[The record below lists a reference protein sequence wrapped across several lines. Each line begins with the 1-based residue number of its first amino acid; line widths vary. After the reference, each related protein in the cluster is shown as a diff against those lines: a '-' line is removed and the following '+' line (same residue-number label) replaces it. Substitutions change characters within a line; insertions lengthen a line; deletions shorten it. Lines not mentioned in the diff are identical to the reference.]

1 MNSLKIFYLFLFFAI
16 FKLSSSNEIK
26 VVATNKVITQCEDG
40 LYKVEIIVNYSSP
53 FEKYYSFILNLESP
67 LELKLKCFISY
78 QNSSII
84 CFGNLNS
91 NKFELEIG
99 EFIKFP
105 KVFPKLDNIVWD
117 YDSFVKNI
125 YEKEWIITNDCLQK
139 SFGENFLYE
148 NWTLVTNITSIYEN
162 KCSYSVDPAE
172 NKYNFKMKANILD
185 GNLKNKID
193 SNEFQEIEFLQDIW
207 VPILINSRLN
217 TFRKVNDLSFAFCS
231 VKDKISKSN
240 LEKLIKDGLN
250 FDCHVLIPERSLL
263 IGIIQILPFYD
274 YIYMKNNNEIIFD
287 KIYFNINRT
296 IEQEIETQ
304 NNNNYYSKKK
314 SNFRRRNDDEN
325 NIPPNTQLDD
335 STNNNKTSQNNENNE
350 INNKNSTLT
359 PKDLNLISINYF
371 LIGDEINKIYCPDKP
386 IFVIR
391 DSSKNIQ
398 LLKSDNSNYTI
409 GLRGI
414 LTNGLQEVDNK
425 YVSLKES
432 YNEITFSLQVIDNLA
447 ENEDNQKAELQCTIP
462 IGTIFY
468 KIIVISCNGN
478 KISEE
483 SMSTND
489 TDILLNWGI
498 EKNRLHEDIIIKWPD
513 TKRKS
518 KHIYSYNIQGFSMV
532 QKNYG
537 CYNNEFYFYIYIYD
551 LDHEPDISFELQMKN
566 PIEPKAKCK
575 LYESS
580 ILKCYFP
587 LYKQKLEKS
596 TKIDLPINYTYNSK
610 DENGNIVNFFVD
622 DYDYDYDDFHIIV
635 RQTCGDNF
643 IVGALKKAGFNYF
656 KVFLIVI
663 GIGAFAFIVF
673 VCCIFFIIYK
683 IKHRNVKGNYVRHI
697 EEDVNSVG
705 KIKKMDIVSS
715 RIPDK

>member
-16 FKLSSSNEIK
+16 FKPSSSNEIK

-40 LYKVEIIVNYSSP
+40 LYKVEINVNYSSP

-162 KCSYSVDPAE
+162 KCSYSMNPAE

-274 YIYMKNNNEIIFD
+274 YVYMKNNNEIIFD

-296 IEQEIETQ
+296 IEQ
-304 NNNNYYSKKK
+304 
-314 SNFRRRNDDEN
+314 
-325 NIPPNTQLDD
+325 
-335 STNNNKTSQNNENNE
+335 
-350 INNKNSTLT
+350 
-359 PKDLNLISINYF
+359 
-371 LIGDEINKIYCPDKP
+371 
-386 IFVIR
+386 
-391 DSSKNIQ
+391 
-398 LLKSDNSNYTI
+398 
-409 GLRGI
+409 
-414 LTNGLQEVDNK
+414 
-425 YVSLKES
+425 
-432 YNEITFSLQVIDNLA
+432 
-447 ENEDNQKAELQCTIP
+447 
-462 IGTIFY
+462 
-468 KIIVISCNGN
+468 
-478 KISEE
+478 
-483 SMSTND
+483 
-489 TDILLNWGI
+489 
-498 EKNRLHEDIIIKWPD
+498 
-513 TKRKS
+513 
-518 KHIYSYNIQGFSMV
+518 
-532 QKNYG
+532 
-537 CYNNEFYFYIYIYD
+537 
-551 LDHEPDISFELQMKN
+551 
-566 PIEPKAKCK
+566 
-575 LYESS
+575 
-580 ILKCYFP
+580 
-587 LYKQKLEKS
+587 
-596 TKIDLPINYTYNSK
+596 
-610 DENGNIVNFFVD
+610 
-622 DYDYDYDDFHIIV
+622 
-635 RQTCGDNF
+635 
-643 IVGALKKAGFNYF
+643 
-656 KVFLIVI
+656 
-663 GIGAFAFIVF
+663 
-673 VCCIFFIIYK
+673 
-683 IKHRNVKGNYVRHI
+683 
-697 EEDVNSVG
+697 
-705 KIKKMDIVSS
+705 
-715 RIPDK
+715 

>member
-1 MNSLKIFYLFLFFAI
+1 MNSLKIFYLYLFFVI
-16 FKLSSSNEIK
+16 IKSSSSNEIK
-26 VVATNKVITQCEDG
+26 VVATNKVITQCENG

-53 FEKYYSFILNLESP
+53 FDKYYSFILNLESP

-91 NKFELEIG
+91 NKFDLEIG

-105 KVFPKLDNIVWD
+105 KVFPKLENIVWD

-139 SFGENFLYE
+139 SFSEHFLNE
-148 NWTLVTNITSIYEN
+148 NWTLIINITSIYEN
-162 KCSYSVDPAE
+162 KCSYSVNPAE
-172 NKYNFKMKANILD
+172 NKYNFKMKVNILD
-185 GNLKNKID
+185 GNLKNKIE
-193 SNEFQEIEFLQDIW
+193 SNELQEIEFLQDIW
-207 VPILINSRLN
+207 VPILINTKLK
-217 TFRKVNDLSFAFCS
+217 TFRKVNDLSFSFCS
-231 VKDKISKSN
+231 VKEKITKSN
-240 LEKLIKDGLN
+240 LENLI
-250 FDCHVLIPERSLL
+250 FDCHILIPERSLL

-274 YIYMKNNNEIIFD
+274 YIFMKNKNEIIFD

-296 IEQEIETQ
+296 IEQETEPQ
-304 NNNNYYSKKK
+304 NNNNNFSSKKK
-314 SNFRRRNDDEN
+314 SNFKRRNDDEN
-325 NIPPNTQLDD
+325 NLSPGTQLYD
-335 STNNNKTSQNNENNE
+335 SMNNNKTTQNNENNE
-350 INNKNSTLT
+350 IDNKNTTIT
-359 PKDLNLISINYF
+359 PKKKDLISINYF

-386 IFVIR
+386 IFSIR
-391 DSSKNIQ
+391 DINKNIQ

-414 LTNGLQEVDNK
+414 LSNGLQEVDNK
-425 YVSLKES
+425 YIALKEL

-462 IGTIFY
+462 IGSPFY
-468 KIIVISCNGN
+468 KVIVISCNGN

-489 TDILLNWGI
+489 TDILLNWEI
-498 EKNRLHEDIIIKWPD
+498 EKNRLHKDVIIKWPN

-566 PIEPKAKCK
+566 PTEPKAKCK
-575 LYESS
+575 FYESS

-622 DYDYDYDDFHIIV
+622 DYDYDYDDFHITV

-656 KVFLIVI
+656 KVFMIVI
-663 GIGAFAFIVF
+663 GIGVFAFIVF
-673 VCCIFFIIYK
+673 VCFIFFIIYLV
-683 IKHRNVKGNYVRHI
+683 KHRNVKGNYIRHI
-697 EEDVNSVG
+697 EEDVNSV
-705 KIKKMDIVSS
+705 KKMDIISS
-715 RIPDK
+715 RNPEK